1 MTQIKPALWLAG
13 GLMLATFAAG
23 AAETATAN
31 AASQAKQA
39 RSESRAPSF
48 HWGQERPAATKSR
61 LNHRNADGTCACS
74 CARGGI
80 TEEEIRK
87 AQEAR
92 TRAPS

>member
-1 MTQIKPALWLAG
+1 MTRIKPALWLASS
-13 GLMLATFAAG
+13 LLLAAFAAG
-23 AAETATAN
+23 AAETGTPKS
-31 AASQAKQA
+31 ASQSAQP

-48 HWGQERPAATKSR
+48 NWGQERPAATKSR
-61 LNHRNADGTCACS
+61 LSHRNADGTCACS

-92 TRAPS
+92 TRAQS